1 MLLYFGY
8 IGPFALLLI
17 VNSAIIFK
25 ATQFQRSQRVAAVS
39 SSLMAAGSTSSSKR
53 KAEMTR
59 TVYTITFFYIITTL
73 PSSLVAGYYYGEI
86 IMLPIGQMVVNIVNA
101 VQSIY
106 QSCNFFVLYFT
117 NKLFAKE
124 LKILLSGMRLNEIS
138 MTSRSINNNNNTRD
152 DSTFARVNT
161 LRKSTIKAIE
171 SQNA

>member
-25 ATQFQRSQRVAAVS
+25 ATQFQRSQRVAAAS
-39 SSLMAAGSTSSSKR
+39 SSSVAGSTSSKR

-59 TVYTITFFYIITTL
+59 TVYTITFFYIATTL
-73 PSSLVAGYYYGEI
+73 PSSLVTGYYYGEL
-86 IMLPIGQMVVNIVNA
+86 IMLPTGQMIVNIVNA
-101 VQSIY
+101 FQSIY

-124 LKILLSGMRLNEIS
+124 LKILLSGMRSNEIS
-138 MTSRSINNNNNTRD
+138 MTSRSINNINTRD
-152 DSTFARVNT
+152 DSTFGRANA
-161 LRKSTIKAIE
+161 LRKSTIKTIE
-171 SQNA
+171 TQNT